1 MKGLYKVAGVVV
13 LMMAVVLSGC
23 KPKEEAA
30 PAGGAK
36 APAAAKAAPAGEPK
50 AAEKAQ

>member
-1 MKGLYKVAGVVV
+1 MKGLYRVAGVVV
-13 LMMAVVLSGC
+13 LMMAVMLSGC

-30 PAGGAK
+30 PAGGGAKAAEK
-36 APAAAKAAPAGEPK
+36 APAAEK